1 MLQLYFLNLLLDS
14 SLTTITINN
23 HWLLK
28 RIVSHKK
35 KLLIANLFAIFATL
49 LSVPIPLLMPLL
61 VDEVLLE
68 KPADG
73 IALLNQVMLQEWQTP
88 IGYIVIVTLL
98 VVVMRIA
105 SQALNIYQT
114 RQFTLISKSLTCFLR
129 KHLLDKLGN
138 ISMAQYESLGSG
150 TLTSHLVTDIETVD
164 NFISSALSR
173 FIVAILS
180 VIGIAAIL
188 FWLDWKLALFIILL
202 NPIIVYLSRKMGQR
216 VKKLKKLE
224 NQSFERFQQR
234 LVETLDGIYQLRA
247 ANRER
252 DYLKRLKGD
261 ADQICTDADHYAWQ
275 SDAANRLSFLMFLV
289 GFEIF
294 RAAAVVLVLF
304 GDLTIGQIFAIFGY
318 LWFMLSPIQDLLNI
332 QYSWFSASAAIKRL
346 NNILTLQEEVKPMP
360 SVQPFVA
367 QQSFDVEF
375 RNVNFSYDQER
386 KVLDNLSMVIPK
398 GKRVAL
404 VGASGGG
411 KSTLIQLLMG
421 IYQKQSGDILIAG
434 HPIEQVGYEALREK
448 VATVLQQPMIF
459 NDTLKQNLTLGQEYS
474 DQALYNALEI
484 AQLTDLLASLPD
496 GLASQLGRQGVRLSG
511 GQRQRLAVA
520 RMILADPD
528 LVILDEA
535 TSALDTKTEAA
546 LHHAL
551 NTFLADKSTLIIAH
565 RLSAVKQA
573 DLIYVLEDGKVV
585 QSGTHHSLV
594 NESGLYQTLY
604 GTLQSG

>member
-1 MLQLYFLNLLLDS
+1 
-14 SLTTITINN
+14 LTSIQIDN

-28 RIVSHKK
+28 RILNHKK
-35 KLLIANLFAIFATL
+35 PLLVANIIAIFATV

-61 VDEVLLE
+61 VDEILLE
-68 KPADG
+68 KPAGGLD
-73 IALLNQVMLQEWQTP
+73 LLNHIMFEQWQTP
-88 IGYIVIVTLL
+88 LGYIAMVTFL
-98 VVVMRIA
+98 VVAMRIT

-114 RQFTLISKSLTCFLR
+114 RQFTQISKSLTCFLR

-164 NFISSALSR
+164 KFISSTLSR
-173 FIVAILS
+173 FIVSTLS
-180 VIGIAAIL
+180 VLGIAAVL
-188 FWLDWKLALFIILL
+188 FWLDWKLALFIVLI
-202 NPIIVYLSRKMGQR
+202 NPLIVYLSRLMGNR

-224 NQSFERFQQR
+224 NKSFERFQQR

-247 ANRER
+247 ANRDRE
-252 DYLKRLKGD
+252 YLQKLKED
-261 ADQICTDADHYAWQ
+261 ADNICDDADNYAWQ

-294 RAAAVVLVLF
+294 RAAAVVLVLM

-346 NNILTLQEEVKPMP
+346 NTILNLPEELKP
-360 SVQPFVA
+360 VATVHPFVEK
-367 QQSFDVEF
+367 QSFDIEF
-375 RNVNFSYDQER
+375 RNVDFCYDSER
-386 KVLDNLSMVIPK
+386 KVLDNLSMFIPK

-411 KSTLIQLLMG
+411 KSTLIQLLLG

-434 HPIEQVGYEALREK
+434 HAIEKVGYHELRAK
-448 VATVLQQPMIF
+448 VAAVLQQPMIF
-459 NDTLKQNLTLGQEYS
+459 NDTLKQNLTLGNEHC
-474 DQALYNALEI
+474 DEALYNALNI
-484 AQLTDLLASLPD
+484 AQLGDLLSTLPD
-496 GLASQLGRQGVRLSG
+496 GLNSQLGRQGVRLSG

-520 RMILADPD
+520 RMILSNPD

-546 LHHAL
+546 LHNAL
-551 NTFLADKSTLIIAH
+551 NQFLADKSTLIIAH

-585 QSGTHHSLV
+585 QSGTHNSLV
-594 NESGLYQTLY
+594 NTSGLYQTLY
-604 GTLQSG
+604 GNLQSG